1 MAGYISPSRE
11 QVAEG
16 QDTGMEVPMPAV
28 SSQPVV
34 FRGRRVPN
42 LWKRELVDGTF
53 VYEYAGRVAGRPTRK
68 KLQAGTD
75 GEAVRAARR
84 FQVEIEKRKNAGP
97 TTIAEAY
104 TRWLDYLD
112 GFVAVKE
119 FSPNT
124 RKLYA
129 QKVGRFVDTVGK
141 KRRVTEASIQ
151 HVSKLLATLRKEG
164 ITASTRNGYVIALR
178 SFFRY
183 CVEQKLCDDSP
194 VDALPKRERP
204 SGKRTRPVRRLD
216 PEQVEALIGQV
227 GDQFKTIVEV
237 AAYQAFR
244 ISEILGLRW
253 DTDIDF
259 DQDTITV
266 DGQLDAD
273 TLERVDRVKT
283 PASRQTVPMFPHTKT
298 SLRRWRSQQ
307 AELDLNL
314 VRPGTLVFTTLNGT
328 PQQRRNV
335 RRAVRHAAD
344 KAGLHTDPALPKVTT
359 KDLRGSAGSIALAK
373 GMTLAEVTHYLRH
386 ANSTVTGAMYVDVT
400 ERQRGAAIAARL
412 VQAGWGG

>member
-129 QKVGRFVDTVGK
+129 QKVGRFVDLVGK
-141 KRRVTEASIQ
+141 KRRITEASTE
-151 HVSKLLATLRKEG
+151 HVSKLLTTLRKEG

-194 VDALPKRERP
+194 VDALPKREKP
-204 SGKRTRPVRRLD
+204 SGRRMKPQRRLD
-216 PEQVEALIGQV
+216 AEQVEALLALV
-227 GDQFKTIVEV
+227 GPQFQTIAEV
-237 AAYQAFR
+237 SAYQAFR
-244 ISEILGLRW
+244 ISETLGLRW

-259 DQDTITV
+259 EHDLITV

-273 TLERVDRVKT
+273 TLTRVDRVKT
-283 PASRQTVPMFPHTKT
+283 DASRATVPMFPHTKAA
-298 SLRRWRSQQ
+298 LKRWRSQQ

-314 VRPGTLVFTTLNGT
+314 VKPGKLAFTTLNGT

-335 RRAVRHAAD
+335 RRAIRLAAD
-344 KAGLHTDPALPKVTT
+344 RAGLNSDPALLKVTT

-373 GMTLAEVTHYLRH
+373 GMILAEVMHYLRH
-386 ANSTVTGAMYVDVT
+386 AHPGVTATMYADVT
-400 ERQRGAAIAARL
+400 ERQRGAVIAARL
-412 VQAGWGG
+412 VEAGWGG